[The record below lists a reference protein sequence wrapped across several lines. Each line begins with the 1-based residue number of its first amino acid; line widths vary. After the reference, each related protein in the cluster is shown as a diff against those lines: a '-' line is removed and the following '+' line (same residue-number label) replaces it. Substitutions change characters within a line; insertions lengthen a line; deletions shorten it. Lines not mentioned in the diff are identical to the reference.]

1 INIRNFH
8 PKRLYQSRKLNIDE
22 LTIESASVSVISE
35 DVFQDT
41 TQVKATKTLYQ
52 QISGYLNEIRVS
64 QLNINDLSYAFENRS
79 DSNARQTDLRNI
91 NIAIDDVL
99 IDSLS
104 RQDSARLY
112 YTQGIQFRMDG
123 YQIATAD
130 SLYYVDLKGI
140 AFSTSERSLTVNRIA
155 LKPRK
160 SKKDFSSSGA
170 AERIDLAFD
179 SLSLAEIDIRE
190 LLKSQRFRAG
200 HLRISKGF
208 VEVYRDAGS
217 AK

>member
-1 INIRNFH
+1 DSPVYERLKRGSRAPDNRYRIAIKAINIRDFL

-41 TQVKATKTLYQ
+41 TQVKATKRLYQ
-52 QISGYLNEIRVS
+52 QISGYLNDIRVR
-64 QLNINDLSYAFENRS
+64 QLNINDQRYAFENRS

-140 AFSTSERSLTVNRIA
+140 AFSTSERSLTVNWIA
-155 LKPRK
+155 LKPSK
-160 SKKDFSSSGA
+160 SKKDFSSYGA

-179 SLSLAEIDIRE
+179 SL
-190 LLKSQRFRAG
+190 
-200 HLRISKGF
+200 
-208 VEVYRDAGS
+208 
-217 AK
+217 